1 VGWSESKLNE
11 SCNEYVDTLSDRC
24 TSLWGNL
31 NTSLESKLCDSILVQ
46 TWHHIIESSF
56 LSLLE
61 GFSNV
66 LTCSTEGRALMSID
80 LATFNNN
87 LGRDIVQEYLETNF
101 DDFSKLP
108 PRLILDRGMQYV
120 DMYIKIYYFPQEDAI
135 KWIKENRKKYH
146 LTHLLSLVTLYSQDQ
161 KGNRNEN
168 VLQLFKEVK
177 RFP

>member
-1 VGWSESKLNE
+1 MGWSESKLNE

-24 TSLWGNL
+24 TLLWGNL

-101 DDFSKLP
+101 DDFNKLP

-120 DMYIKIYYFPQEDAI
+120 DMYIKIYYFPQEV
-135 KWIKENRKKYH
+135 
-146 LTHLLSLVTLYSQDQ
+146 S
-161 KGNRNEN
+161 
-168 VLQLFKEVK
+168 
-177 RFP
+177 